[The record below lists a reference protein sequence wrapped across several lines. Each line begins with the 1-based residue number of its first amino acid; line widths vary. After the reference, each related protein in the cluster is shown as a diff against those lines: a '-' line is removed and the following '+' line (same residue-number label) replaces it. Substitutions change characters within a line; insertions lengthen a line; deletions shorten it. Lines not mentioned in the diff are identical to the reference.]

1 MERDGAGE
9 INADEDVR
17 VPAGREASATSRL
30 LGIPPIL
37 RLSLRNGWG
46 TVRGLVEVCCE
57 PGSQVRGT
65 KGTRF
70 IARPAPDF
78 IVAGN
83 AGMRG
88 INIEAGRLF
97 AEN

>member
-37 RLSLRNGWG
+37 RWSLHNGWG

-57 PGSQVRGT
+57 PGSPSAGDPGHPAYCAPGT
-65 KGTRF
+65 
-70 IARPAPDF
+70 
-78 IVAGN
+78 
-83 AGMRG
+83 
-88 INIEAGRLF
+88 
-97 AEN
+97 